1 MSIRLVVAEA
11 DDASL
16 VLKDL
21 EALVQQVPDVEVV
34 ARCQSDEAT
43 LQAVRQHRPD
53 VVVLTIGMP
62 GPGDLEVLRQ
72 MRQAQP
78 PTPVVLLAASLTDD
92 ALLEAMRLGI
102 GGVVLY
108 TTMAQ
113 RLLGC
118 LRKVSAGDYWLDGDT
133 VRGAVELLLRREV
146 AACEQAQGLTPC
158 PLEGGPLAATNLP
171 QQASTTPDQK
181 PG

>member
-34 ARCQSDEAT
+34 ARCQSGEAT

-72 MRQAQP
+72 MRQDQP
-78 PTPVVLLAASLTDD
+78 PTPVVLLAASLPDD

-102 GGVVLY
+102 GGWSCTRRWRNSSWDASARCRRAITGWTGTRSAVRWNY
-108 TTMAQ
+108 CCGA
-113 RLLGC
+113 RWP
-118 LRKVSAGDYWLDGDT
+118 RVSRPKA
-133 VRGAVELLLRREV
+133 
-146 AACEQAQGLTPC
+146 
-158 PLEGGPLAATNLP
+158 
-171 QQASTTPDQK
+171 
-181 PG
+181 